1 LGNVGIEHLE
11 NAMMLDNPRHIPA
24 HKGADHLGRC
34 GFRKYRTAISLIP
47 GQPFQ

>member
-1 LGNVGIEHLE
+1 MVSEAAFIEILRDI
-11 NAMMLDNPRHIPA
+11 LDGDR
-24 HKGADHLGRC
+24 DRC